1 MYILVK
7 RTITIKPAPAPVANP
22 DNNNNN
28 KEVIFENCTIF
39 TDWIIEISKTKID
52 IAKDINLVIPKY
64 NLIEYGNNYSK
75 ISEILWQCQ
84 RNEPFLDPNGGIAN
98 FPATNNNSALFKFK
112 QKITCETADCSTKDF
127 ENNDDIKIFK

>member
-64 NLIEYGNNYSK
+64 NLIEYCNNY
-75 ISEILWQCQ
+75 
-84 RNEPFLDPNGGIAN
+84 
-98 FPATNNNSALFKFK
+98 
-112 QKITCETADCSTKDF
+112 
-127 ENNDDIKIFK
+127 